1 MIHLGYDFHLL
12 NYLNLCY
19 SKTTM
24 KKNFILRIKDKNA
37 GPLDINEV
45 LELLKKQEINSSTMY
60 FNTEKRIWKMVG
72 ENEEFSQFLPTK
84 PDVYVL
90 TKKFYLFKHDKVVGP
105 YNRDQ
110 ILEKILKQDL
120 SFFDYLFTDY
130 FSEWRRIVDI
140 SDFDSYRHYK
150 GAEAKEKND
159 NEDDPNKVQWY
170 LENKE
175 KFPKHYYFTEIVH
188 MLETDLI
195 SFEDKIRS
203 SNMSEPKPI
212 KEIDIFA
219 LDNLIKIKMGGQSEQ
234 ISDHGHPLRKHPRC
248 AFYAPAIIKIKGKEM
263 HGVCSLLSIGGC
275 FVELRPMP
283 TNIKMSDELELKIIP
298 GGTPIELE
306 CRASVRSVL
315 ERGVKGI
322 GLSFIDLEEKKVE
335 SIKKYV
341 DKYIN
346 KAI

>member
-1 MIHLGYDFHLL
+1 M
-12 NYLNLCY
+12 N
-19 SKTTM
+19 
-24 KKNFILRIKDKNA
+24 KNFVLRIKDKNL
-37 GPLDINEV
+37 GPLDTNEV

-60 FNTEKRIWKMVG
+60 FNTEKRIWKMIG
-72 ENEEFSQFLPTK
+72 ENEEFSAFLPTK

-90 TKKFYLFKHDKVVGP
+90 TKKFYLYKNSKVVGP

-110 ILEKILKQDL
+110 ILEKILKQEL

-140 SDFDSYRHYK
+140 ADFDSYRHYK
-150 GAEAKEKND
+150 GPESKNKAD
-159 NEDDPNKVQWY
+159 EDDPNKVHWY

-188 MLETDLI
+188 MLEADLI
-195 SFEDKIRS
+195 SFEDRIRS
-203 SNMSEPKPI
+203 SNMSEAKPI
-212 KEIDIFA
+212 KDIEIFA
-219 LDNLIKIKMGGQSEQ
+219 IDNLIKIKMGGQEQ
-234 ISDHGHPLRKHPRC
+234 ISTDNGHPLRKHPRC
-248 AFYAPAIIKIKGKEM
+248 AFYAPAIIKFRGKEM

-283 TNIKMSDELELKIIP
+283 QNIKVNDELELKIIP

-306 CRASVRSVL
+306 CKASVRSVL
-315 ERGVKGI
+315 ERGVKGV
-322 GLSFIDLEEKKVE
+322 GVSFIDLDEKKVE

-341 DKYIN
+341 DKYLN
-346 KAI
+346 KAT